1 MAAVSGGFFDQ
12 SFDGAAP
19 AVATASHRVGGDTRE
34 VIIHNP
40 SSTIP
45 AQVQALAYCAS
56 ST

>member
-1 MAAVSGGFFDQ
+1 MAAFSGGFFNQ
-12 SFDGAAP
+12 SFDVAAP
-19 AVATASHRVGGDTRE
+19 LVATASHRVGGDTRE
-34 VIIHNP
+34 VIFYNP